1 MIISFVNK
9 QTLENCVGDHTCG
22 YVATGVPGGGS
33 ESAEKRTKKEQFIAK
48 LPNLKEKLHK
58 KTDKHV
64 VLSDHVVD
72 SGGGVG
78 GADGQDDT
86 EGVGGMGHNNQS
98 MSAAGA
104 PSGGQTSAGEALS
117 VENLTVFILYF
128 NISRLVQ

>member
-1 MIISFVNK
+1 M
-9 QTLENCVGDHTCG
+9 
-22 YVATGVPGGGS
+22 ATGVPGGGS

-78 GADGQDDT
+78 GADGGA
-86 EGVGGMGHNNQS
+86 ERGGV
-98 MSAAGA
+98 AG
-104 PSGGQTSAGEALS
+104 SFQEK
-117 VENLTVFILYF
+117 V
-128 NISRLVQ
+128 

>member
-1 MIISFVNK
+1 M
-9 QTLENCVGDHTCG
+9 
-22 YVATGVPGGGS
+22 ATGVPGGGS

-72 SGGGVG
+72 SGGGGG

-104 PSGGQTSAGEALS
+104 PSGGQTSAGKCK
-117 VENLTVFILYF
+117 LYSKLLG
-128 NISRLVQ
+128 IS